1 MGPVVVCGASFMAP
15 AASPESLK
23 GTHFSEII
31 AKKLNTDLV
40 VLSTGG
46 CSNFSIS
53 LQVEKAI
60 QLKAS
65 LILAGN
71 TMPDRIE
78 VPIHNLENKEYDVNI
93 DDMVYHL
100 ENFTSYRRTKSPKF
114 MSTSLQDFFCKET
127 IKHLKKECPQID
139 PKIESVKEYFLSLYD
154 FNLKRKLDSFTI
166 YSYYHKLHTS
176 NIPYF
181 ICMESMTHDGG
192 EQCPWLYNNGKYSNF
207 YPRKEIE
214 FIFKNDVDLISP
226 YHTSTK
232 SQHLIADLILKKYR
246 IFLLKNYHEI
256 TNNRG

>member
-15 AASPESLK
+15 AKNPESLK

-31 AKKLNTDLV
+31 AKNLNTDLV

-46 CSNFSIS
+46 CSNFAIA
-53 LQVEKAI
+53 LQVEKAL
-60 QLKAS
+60 QLKPS

-71 TMPDRIE
+71 TQSDRIE
-78 VPIHNLENKEYDVNI
+78 IPVHPLEDKNYEVSI
-93 DDMVYHL
+93 DDMIYHL
-100 ENFTSYRRTKSPKF
+100 ENFNSYKRTKSYKF

-139 PKIESVKEYFLSLYD
+139 AKIESVKEYFLSLYD

-181 ICMESMTHDGG
+181 ICMESMKHDGG
-192 EQCPWLYNNGKYSNF
+192 EQCPWLYKNGKYSNF

-214 FIFKNDVDLISP
+214 FICENDVDLISP
-226 YHTSTK
+226 YHTSVK

>member
-114 MSTSLQDFFCKET
+114 ISTSLQDFFCKET
-127 IKHLKKECPQID
+127 IKHLKQECSEINS
-139 PKIESVKEYFLSLYD
+139 KIKPIEQYFLSLYD
-154 FNLKRKLDSFTI
+154 FNLKRKLDSLII
-166 YSYYHKLHTS
+166 YSYYHKLHVS

-181 ICMESMTHDGG
+181 ICMEDMKSDGG
-192 EQCPWLYNNGKYSNF
+192 EQCPWLYENNKFNIC
-207 YPRKEIE
+207 YPRAEIG
-214 FIFKNDVDLISP
+214 FICKNDVNLLSP
-226 YHTSTK
+226 YHTGIR
-232 SQHLIADLILKKYR
+232 SQQLIADLLLKKYQ
-246 IFLLKNYHEI
+246 IFLLKRYHEV
-256 TNNRG
+256 TNNRR